1 MHSLQ
6 HNTSRIQHYSEM
18 ACSISKRPS
27 SFLKSLCH
35 KALEN
40 KALNLNSKLGSV
52 EQRSCDDV
60 VLKVFT
66 RGCYASYP
74 I

>member
-6 HNTSRIQHYSEM
+6 HNTSRIQHRM

-27 SFLKSLCH
+27 SFLKSFMLY